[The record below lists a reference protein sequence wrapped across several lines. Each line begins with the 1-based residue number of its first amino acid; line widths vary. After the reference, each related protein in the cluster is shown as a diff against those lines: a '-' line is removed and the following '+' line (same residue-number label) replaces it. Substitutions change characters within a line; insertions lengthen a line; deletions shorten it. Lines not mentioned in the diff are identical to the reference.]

1 MSQTPAGRFE
11 ERVVVVT
18 GAARG
23 VGRRSVE
30 LFLEQGARVV
40 ATDRHGSELRALF
53 QQAGDR
59 IELVEADLVEAGA
72 CDAVV
77 AAAIQRFGRLDVLF
91 NNAGITVRRPVE
103 RTSDELWQH
112 IIDTD
117 LRSVFYCCRAALSH
131 MKSRRGSAIVNNA
144 SINAIRGNID
154 LAAYSAA
161 KGGVVAMTRAL
172 ATEFAPFGV
181 RVNAL
186 CPGTIDTP
194 MNDEYLAQVDD
205 RDAVL
210 KMLVAKHPLGRLATA
225 DDVARAAV
233 FLASDDAAF
242 ITGVA
247 LPVDGGRHLI

>member
-1 MSQTPAGRFE
+1 
-11 ERVVVVT
+11 
-18 GAARG
+18 
-23 VGRRSVE
+23 VE
-30 LFLEQGARVV
+30 LFLEEGARVV
-40 ATDRHGSELRALF
+40 ATDRLGSELQAAF
-53 QQAGDR
+53 QHLGDR
-59 IELVEADLVEAGA
+59 VELVEADLVEAEA
-72 CDAVV
+72 CQAPIDAAVR
-77 AAAIQRFGRLDVLF
+77 RFGRLDVLF
-91 NNAGITVRRPVE
+91 NNAGITIRRPAE
-103 RTSDELWQH
+103 DTSDELWQH

-117 LRSVFYCCRAALSH
+117 LRSVFYCCRAALAH
-131 MKSRRGSAIVNNA
+131 LKLRRGSSIVNNA

-154 LAAYSAA
+154 LTAYSAA

-172 ATEFAPFGV
+172 ATELAPAGV

-194 MNDEYLAQVDD
+194 MNDEYLAQVED
-205 RDAVL
+205 RGAVL

-247 LPVDGGRHLI
+247 LPVDGGRHLV

>member
-1 MSQTPAGRFE
+1 VSSTSGGRFDD
-11 ERVVVVT
+11 RVVVVT
-18 GAARG
+18 GASRG

-40 ATDRHGSELRALF
+40 AADRLGAELSSAF
-53 QQAGDR
+53 QEAGDR
-59 IELVEADLVEAGA
+59 VELVEADLVDVGSCE
-72 CDAVV
+72 AVV
-77 AAAIQRFGRLDVLF
+77 GAALRRFGRLDVLF
-91 NNAGITVRRPVE
+91 NNAGITIRCAAE
-103 RTSDELWQH
+103 NTSDALWEH

-117 LRSVFYCCRAALSH
+117 LRSVFYCCRAAIPHL
-131 MKSRRGSAIVNNA
+131 KSQRGSAIVNNA
-144 SINAIRGNID
+144 SINAIRGNLN

-172 ATEFAPFGV
+172 ATELAPAGV

-194 MNDEYLAQVDD
+194 MNDEYLDQVED

-210 KMLVAKHPLGRLATA
+210 KMLITKHPLGRLATA

-233 FLASDDAAF
+233 FLASDDAGF

-247 LPVDGGRHLI
+247 LPVDGGRHLV

>member
-1 MSQTPAGRFE
+1 VSPSSQVRFKD
-11 ERVVVVT
+11 RVVVVT
-18 GAARG
+18 GASRG

-30 LFLEQGARVV
+30 LFLDEGAQVV
-40 ATDRHGSELRALF
+40 AADRLGDELRSAF
-53 QQAGDR
+53 GQQADR
-59 IELVEADLVEAGA
+59 VECVEADLVEVGSCEAVI
-72 CDAVV
+72 DAAV
-77 AAAIQRFGRLDVLF
+77 QRFGRLDVVF
-91 NNAGITVRRPVE
+91 NNAGITIRRPAE
-103 RTSDELWQH
+103 TTSDELWEH

-117 LRSVFYCCRAALSH
+117 LRSVFYCCRAAIPHL
-131 MKSRRGSAIVNNA
+131 KGQRGAIVNNA
-144 SINAIRGNID
+144 SINAIRGNLD

-172 ATEFAPFGV
+172 ATELAPAGV

-194 MNDEYLAQVDD
+194 MNDQYLAQVDD
-205 RDAVL
+205 RDAAL
-210 KMLVAKHPLGRLATA
+210 KMLIAKHPLGRLATA

-247 LPVDGGRHLI
+247 LPVDGGRHLV